1 MLIERRLRL
10 NPKRHHLLLGPRRV
24 GKSTFLHTTLPDAT
38 YIDLLKS
45 DVFFDYHRE
54 PSLLRQRFARLER
67 QKGHIGQPQFLG
79 PGFHVNQRWPFTYNH
94 ELDARLISQQ
104 RCGVN

>member
-54 PSLLRQRFARLER
+54 PSLLRQRFAHGTGTVVLTPHSRA
-67 QKGHIGQPQFLG
+67 I
-79 PGFHVNQRWPFTYNH
+79 V
-94 ELDARLISQQ
+94 A
-104 RCGVN
+104 